1 MGETETNMD
10 FDTFET
16 IKHVKHL
23 RQLLDAGLQEVKNY
37 SSLNISTEGF
47 QAELKLKE
55 SIMWLGLELE
65 RLGEANPSPNSYNP
79 ESAIVDKS
87 QVQM

>member
-1 MGETETNMD
+1 MD
-10 FDTFET
+10 KPIDLDTFET

-23 RQLLDAGLQEVKNY
+23 RQLLDAGLQEVKNFTT
-37 SSLNISTEGF
+37 LNISTEGT

-55 SIMWLGLELE
+55 AIMWLGLELK
-65 RLGEANPSPNSYNP
+65 RLGEANPYPNSYNP

-87 QVQM
+87 QVRM